1 MEKDQKSIYVKSEP
15 IEPTMSLRN
24 ISTDGEKSEDSSSH
38 SSGYDS
44 W

>member
-1 MEKDQKSIYVKSEP
+1 MEQGQKSVYVKTEP
-15 IEPTMSLRN
+15 IEQPISLRN